1 MGNWIANHWF
11 SAVVLIAWLGINI
24 FLFIYYFMIYETQE
38 QYAYTRVI
46 LGSALA
52 WARGSAACLN
62 FNCLI
67 ILLPVCR
74 NLLSFL
80 RGTCSCCRR
89 SVRKLLDNN
98 LAFHK
103 ILGYT
108 IALMT
113 AVHTI
118 AHLFN
123 VERFYDGAQSSN
135 KTLEGMLSS
144 IGSEKEDWV
153 NPIRSKNETQSYICF
168 TTIAGVTGVVIT
180 LALILMITSSTEFI
194 RRCYFEVFWY
204 THHLFIIFFAGLL
217 IHGVGRIVRGQT
229 TASLSSNSYDACHEK
244 YTVWKEKGSRDGGE
258 DDEDDDD
265 DHKNQCFMPSF
276 QGNDPMTWKWIIAP
290 IIIYILERFLR
301 FCRSQQRVVIIK
313 TVSHPSKVLEIQ
325 MQKRGFRMEVG
336 QYIFINCPSVSRLEW
351 HPFTLTSAPEEDM
364 FSVHIRSAGDWT
376 ESLIKIFHEMADN
389 PPRLEVDGPFG
400 TASEDVFK
408 YEVSMLVG
416 AGIGVTPFASI
427 LKSIWYKLQNEDH
440 RLKTKKIYF
449 YWICRETGAFAWF
462 ADLLRSLEQ
471 EMITSGKDGFLNYRL
486 FLTSWDSSIAG
497 HAIINFDVATDA
509 VTGLKQ
515 KTSYGRPIWE
525 NEFSSVADAH
535 PRSTVGV
542 FLCGPQALGKT
553 LQQCCHQYS
562 SMDPRKVQFYFN
574 KENF

>member
-1 MGNWIANHWF
+1 MGNWVANHWF
-11 SAVVLIAWLGINI
+11 SAVVLIAWLGLNI
-24 FLFIYYFMIYETQE
+24 FLFIYYFMFFQNQK
-38 QYAYTRVI
+38 QYAYTRVL
-46 LGSALA
+46 LGPALA

-62 FNCLI
+62 FNCLL

-89 SVRKLLDNN
+89 SVRKQLDHN

-123 VERFYDGAQSSN
+123 VERFYDGAQSAN
-135 KTLEGMLSS
+135 NTLKGMLSS
-144 IGSEKEDWV
+144 MGDDDGDWV
-153 NPIRSKNETQSYICF
+153 NPIRSKRETQSSLCF
-168 TTIAGVTGVVIT
+168 TTIAGVSGVVIT

-204 THHLFIIFFAGLL
+204 THHLFVIFFAGLL

-229 TASLSSNSYDACHEK
+229 SGSLESNSYDSCYEK
-244 YTVWKEKGSRDGGE
+244 YSIWKGKKGR
-258 DDEDDDD
+258 DDDD
-265 DHKNQCFMPSF
+265 DHDDEECLMPSF

-301 FCRSQQRVVIIK
+301 FYRSQQRVVVIK
-313 TVSHPSKVLEIQ
+313 TVSHPSKALEIQ
-325 MQKRGFRMEVG
+325 MQKRGFKMEVG
-336 QYIFINCPSVSRLEW
+336 QYIFINCPLVSRLEW

-376 ESLIKIFHEMADN
+376 DSLIKVFQENADN
-389 PPRLEVDGPFG
+389 PPCLQVDGPFG

-408 YEVSMLVG
+408 YDVSMLVG

-427 LKSIWYKLQNEDH
+427 LKSIWYKFQNEDH

-471 EMITSGKDGFLNYRL
+471 EMISSGKDGFLNYRL

-497 HAIINFDVATDA
+497 HAIINFDVAIDT

-515 KTSYGRPIWE
+515 KTSYGRPNWE
-525 NEFSSVADAH
+525 NEFTHVAETH
-535 PRSTVGV
+535 PWSTVGV

-553 LQQCCHQYS
+553 LQQCCHQHS

>member
-1 MGNWIANHWF
+1 MGNWIANNWF
-11 SAVVLIAWLGINI
+11 SAVILIAWLGLNI
-24 FLFIYYFMIYETQE
+24 FLFIHFFMTYEKQE
-38 QYAYTRVI
+38 QYAYTRAL

-62 FNCLI
+62 FNCLL

-89 SVRKLLDNN
+89 SVRKQLDNN
-98 LAFHK
+98 IAFHK

-108 IALMT
+108 IALLT

-123 VERFYDGAQSSN
+123 VEWFYDGAQSTN
-135 KTLEGMLSS
+135 NTLQGMLSS
-144 IGSEKEDWV
+144 INDKTGDWL
-153 NPIRSKNETQSYICF
+153 NPIRSKSETPSYFAF
-168 TTIAGVTGVVIT
+168 TSIAGVTGVVIT

-217 IHGVGRIVRGQT
+217 IHGAGRIVRGQT
-229 TASLSSNSYDACHEK
+229 NDSLKSDSYDDCHDK
-244 YTVWKEKGSRDGGE
+244 YTVWKEKKGRDG
-258 DDEDDDD
+258 DEDDDD
-265 DHKNQCFMPSF
+265 DDDCFMPSF
-276 QGNDPMTWKWIIAP
+276 EGNDPMTWKWIIAP

-301 FCRSQQRVVIIK
+301 FYRSQQRVVVIK

-325 MQKRGFRMEVG
+325 MQKRGFKMEVG

-376 ESLIKIFHEMADN
+376 DNVIKVFQETADN
-389 PPRLEVDGPFG
+389 PARLQVDGPFG
-400 TASEDVFK
+400 TASEDVFT

-427 LKSIWYKLQNEDH
+427 LKSIWYKFQNEDH
-440 RLKTKKIYF
+440 RLKTKKIFF

-471 EMITSGKDGFLNYRL
+471 EMINSGKDGFLNYRL

-497 HAIINFDVATDA
+497 HAIINFDEATDA

-515 KTSYGRPIWE
+515 KTSYGRPYWE
-525 NEFSSVADAH
+525 NEFSNVAESH

-542 FLCGPQALGKT
+542 FLCGPQVLAKT

>member
-1 MGNWIANHWF
+1 MGNWIANNWF
-11 SAVVLIAWLGINI
+11 SVVVLATWLGLNI
-24 FLFIYYFMIYETQE
+24 FIFINFFMIFEKGDSYS
-38 QYAYTRVI
+38 YTREL

-62 FNCLI
+62 FNCLL

-80 RGTCSCCRR
+80 RGTCTCVQR
-89 SVRKLLDNN
+89 SMRKQLDNN

-103 ILGYT
+103 LVGYT

-113 AVHTI
+113 AIHTI

-123 VERFYDGAQSSN
+123 VERYCDAAQK
-135 KTLEGMLSS
+135 KTDTLPGELSS
-144 IGSEKEDWV
+144 IGEDGTWL
-153 NPIRSKNETQSYICF
+153 NPVRSPTVTPPYFAF
-168 TTIAGVTGVVIT
+168 TTIAGLTGVVIT

-204 THHLFIIFFAGLL
+204 THHLFVIFFIGLVF
-217 IHGVGRIVRGQT
+217 HGAGRIVRGQT
-229 TASLSSNSYDACHEK
+229 SDSMETNNYEKCHNSFTQWQNSKSSN
-244 YTVWKEKGSRDGGE
+244 R
-258 DDEDDDD
+258 DDD
-265 DHKNQCFMPSF
+265 DHHNDKCTVPAF
-276 QGNDPMTWKWIIAP
+276 QGNEPGTWKWVLAP
-290 IIIYILERFLR
+290 MILYIFERTLR
-301 FCRSQQRVVIIK
+301 FYRSRQTVVITK
-313 TVSHPSKVLEIQ
+313 AVSHPSKVLEIQ
-325 MQKRGFRMEVG
+325 MQKRGFKMEVG
-336 QYIFINCPSVSRLEW
+336 QYIFINCPSVSALEW
-351 HPFTLTSAPEEDM
+351 HPFTLTSAPEEDC

-376 ESLIKIFHEMADN
+376 DNLIKVFQEQAEN

-400 TASEDVFK
+400 TASEDVFQ

-427 LKSIWYKLQNEDH
+427 LKSIWYKFQRDDQ

-449 YWICRETGAFAWF
+449 YWICRETGSFAWF

-471 EMITSGKDGFLNYRL
+471 EMICSGKDGFLNYRL
-486 FLTSWDSSIAG
+486 FLTSWDSKIAG
-497 HAIINFDVATDA
+497 HVVIDFDHATDT
-509 VTGLKQ
+509 VTGLRQ

-525 NEFSSVADAH
+525 NEFSKVAEWH
-535 PRSTVGV
+535 PKSTVGV

-553 LQQCCHQYS
+553 LKQCCHQYS
-562 SMDPRKVQFYFN
+562 SLDPRKVQFYFN

>member
-11 SAVVLIAWLGINI
+11 SAVVMFAWLGLNI
-24 FLFIYYFMIYETQE
+24 FLFTYFFMIYEKGQP
-38 QYAYTRVI
+38 YSYTRVL
-46 LGSALA
+46 LGSCLA

-62 FNCLI
+62 FNCLL

-80 RGTCSCCRR
+80 RGTCTCCQR
-89 SVRKLLDNN
+89 SMRKQLDNN

-103 ILGYT
+103 LLGYT

-113 AVHTI
+113 AVHII

-123 VERFYDGAQSSN
+123 VERFYVGAQS
-135 KTLEGMLSS
+135 TVLTIEGMLSS
-144 IGSEKEDWV
+144 IGSKDGDWV
-153 NPIRSKNETQSYICF
+153 NPIRSSTETQLYLCF
-168 TTIAGVTGVVIT
+168 TSIAGITGVVIT

-217 IHGVGRIVRGQT
+217 FHGAGRIVRGQT
-229 TASLSSNSYDACHEK
+229 ADSLEHNNYDDCHNIYSNWTQDDK
-244 YTVWKEKGSRDGGE
+244 RDG
-258 DDEDDDD
+258 DEADE
-265 DHKNQCFMPSF
+265 CLMPSF
-276 QGNDPMTWKWIIAP
+276 QGNEPATWKWILAP
-290 IIIYILERFLR
+290 IILYIFERLIR
-301 FCRSQQRVVIIK
+301 FFRSCQRVVVIK
-313 TVSHPSKVLEIQ
+313 SVSHPSKVLEIQ
-325 MQKRGFRMEVG
+325 MQKRGFKMEVG
-336 QYIFINCPSVSRLEW
+336 QYIFINCSLLSQLEW

-376 ESLIKIFHEMADN
+376 EKLIQVFQEQADN
-389 PPRLEVDGPFG
+389 PPCLKVDGPFG

-427 LKSIWYKLQNEDH
+427 LKSIWYKFQHEDN

-471 EMITSGKDGFLNYRL
+471 EIICSGKDGFLDYKL
-486 FLTSWDSSIAG
+486 FLTNWDSSIAG

-525 NEFSSVADAH
+525 NEFSRVAEAH

-542 FLCGPQALGKT
+542 FLCGPQALGKN
-553 LQQCCHQYS
+553 LQQCCHHYS
-562 SMDPRKVQFYFN
+562 SLDPRKVQFYFN

>member
-11 SAVVLIAWLGINI
+11 SAVVLIAWLGLNI
-24 FLFIYYFMIYETQE
+24 FLFTNFFLIYERGKPFS
-38 QYAYTRVI
+38 YTRVI

-62 FNCLI
+62 FNCLL

-80 RGTCSCCRR
+80 RGTLSCCRR
-89 SVRKLLDNN
+89 SVRKQLDHN

-103 ILGYT
+103 LLGYT

-113 AVHTI
+113 AIHVI

-123 VERFYDGAQSSN
+123 VERFYDAATSKN
-135 KTLEGMLSS
+135 TTLAGMLSD
-144 IGSEKEDWV
+144 IEGDDWV
-153 NPIRSKNETQSYICF
+153 NPIHSERENPSYFCF

-229 TASLSSNSYDACHEK
+229 ADSMKHNDYDFCHNK
-244 YTVWKEKGSRDGGE
+244 FAAWKQEGRRSR
-258 DDEDDDD
+258 DDDD
-265 DHKNQCFMPSF
+265 DEGKECLIPSF
-276 QGNDPMTWKWIIAP
+276 QGNEPMTWKWILAP
-290 IIIYILERFLR
+290 IILYIFERLLR
-301 FCRSQQRVVIIK
+301 FYRSRQRVVVIK

-325 MQKRGFRMEVG
+325 MKKRGFKMEVG
-336 QYIFINCPSVSRLEW
+336 QYIFLNCPLLSSLEW
-351 HPFTLTSAPEEDM
+351 HPFTLTSAPEEDS

-376 ESLIKIFHEMADN
+376 DRLLQAFQGQLQK
-389 PPRLEVDGPFG
+389 PPCLKVDGPFG
-400 TASEDVFK
+400 TASEDVFQ

-427 LKSIWYKLQNEDH
+427 LKSIWYKFQREDE

-462 ADLLRSLEQ
+462 ADLLHSLEQ
-471 EMITSGKDGFLNYRL
+471 EMICSGKDGFLNYRL
-486 FLTSWDSSIAG
+486 FLTNWDSSIAG

-515 KTSYGRPIWE
+515 KTCYGRPVWE
-525 NEFSSVADAH
+525 NEFSRVADAH

-542 FLCGPQALGKT
+542 FLCGPQALGKN
-553 LQQCCHQYS
+553 LQQCCHQFS
-562 SMDPRKVQFYFN
+562 SLDPRKVQFYFN

>member
-1 MGNWIANHWF
+1 MGNWIANNWF
-11 SAVVLIAWLGINI
+11 SALVMVAWLGLNI
-24 FLFIYYFMIYETQE
+24 FIFVHFFMIFEKGGN
-38 QYAYTRVI
+38 YAYTRVL

-62 FNCLI
+62 FNCLL

-80 RGTCSCCRR
+80 RGSCSCCRR
-89 SVRKLLDNN
+89 SMRKQLDHN

-103 ILGYT
+103 LLGYT

-123 VERFYDGAQSSN
+123 LEWFHDAAQEGKN
-135 KTLEGMLSS
+135 TLPGMLSS
-144 IGSEKEDWV
+144 VGDDDNDWV
-153 NPIRSKNETQSYICF
+153 NPFRSKTATPSSMAF

-194 RRCYFEVFWY
+194 RRSYFEVFWY
-204 THHLFIIFFAGLL
+204 THHLFILFFAGLL
-217 IHGVGRIVRGQT
+217 IHGVGRLVRGQT
-229 TASLSSNSYDACHEK
+229 SDSMESNQYEK
-244 YTVWKEKGSRDGGE
+244 CAKSFSKWQRISRDGE
-258 DDEDDDD
+258 EDDDEDHDDD
-265 DHKNQCFMPSF
+265 KCYMPSF
-276 QGNDPMTWKWIIAP
+276 RGNPPATWMWILAP
-290 IIIYILERFLR
+290 IILYILERIIR
-301 FCRSQQRVVIIK
+301 FFRSQQTVVIRK
-313 TVSHPSKVLEIQ
+313 AVSHPSKVLEIQ

-336 QYIFINCPSVSRLEW
+336 QYIFINCPSISALEW
-351 HPFTLTSAPEEDM
+351 HPFTMTSAPEEDF

-376 ESLIKIFHEMADN
+376 EKLIDLFQQQADN
-389 PPRLEVDGPFG
+389 PPKLSVDGPFG
-400 TASEDVFK
+400 TASEDVFQ

-427 LKSIWYKLQNEDH
+427 LKSLWYKFQNEDQ

-471 EMITSGKDGFLNYRL
+471 EMIGSGKEGFLNYRL
-486 FLTSWDSSIAG
+486 FLTNWDSTLAG
-497 HAIINFDVATDA
+497 HATINFDVAIDS
-509 VTGLKQ
+509 VTGLRQ
-515 KTSYGRPIWE
+515 KTSYGRPNWE
-525 NEFSSVADAH
+525 VEFSKVADVH
-535 PRSTVGV
+535 PWSTVGV
-542 FLCGPQALGKT
+542 FLCGPVVLGKT

>member
-1 MGNWIANHWF
+1 MGNWVVNHWV
-11 SAVVLIAWLGINI
+11 SALVLAAWLGLNI
-24 FLFIYYFMIYETQE
+24 FLFTYFYLFYDQ
-38 QYAYTRVI
+38 QPQFAYTRVL

-62 FNCLI
+62 FNCLL

-89 SVRKLLDNN
+89 SIRKQLDNN

-103 ILGYT
+103 LLGYT
-108 IALMT
+108 IALLT

-123 VERFYDGAQSSN
+123 IERFHDAAEEIGTGTLDGVLSGIS
-135 KTLEGMLSS
+135 EGWL
-144 IGSEKEDWV
+144 
-153 NPIRSKNETQSYICF
+153 NPIQTKEQTPPYVAF

-229 TASLSSNSYDACHEK
+229 DDSLKDHSYSECHDK
-244 YTVWKEKGSRDGGE
+244 WKTWQRAT
-258 DDEDDDD
+258 DDDD
-265 DHKNQCFMPSF
+265 DDDDDIECPMPVF
-276 QGNDPMTWKWIIAP
+276 QGNEPGTWKWILAP
-290 IIIYILERFLR
+290 IILYVFERILR
-301 FCRSQQRVVIIK
+301 FYRSQQKVVVIK
-313 TVSHPSKVLEIQ
+313 AVSHPSKVLEIQ
-325 MQKRGFRMEVG
+325 MQKRGFKMEVG
-336 QYIFINCPSVSRLEW
+336 QYIFLNCPSISTLEW
-351 HPFTLTSAPEEDM
+351 HPFTLTSAPEEDF

-376 ESLIKIFHEMADN
+376 EKLLQDFQDKAEN

-400 TASEDVFK
+400 TASEDVFQ

-427 LKSIWYKLQNEDH
+427 LKSIWYKFQNEDQ

-449 YWICRETGAFAWF
+449 YWICRETGAFAWL

-471 EMITSGKDGFLNYRL
+471 EMISSGKDGFLNYRL
-486 FLTSWDSSIAG
+486 FLTNWDSSIAG
-497 HAIINFDVATDA
+497 HAIINFDLATDA

-515 KTSYGRPIWE
+515 KTSFGRPVWDI
-525 NEFSSVADAH
+525 EFSTVAEAH

-542 FLCGPQALGKT
+542 FLCGPQALAKS
-553 LQQCCHQYS
+553 LQHCCHQFS
-562 SMDPRKVQFYFN
+562 SLDPRKVQFYFN

>member
-1 MGNWIANHWF
+1 MGNWIVNHWF
-11 SAVVLIAWLGINI
+11 SAVVLFAWLGLNI
-24 FLFIYYFMIYETQE
+24 FLFTYYFLIYEKGASF
-38 QYAYTRVI
+38 AYTRVI

-62 FNCLI
+62 FNCLL

-80 RGTCSCCRR
+80 RGTFSCCRR
-89 SVRKLLDNN
+89 SVRKQLDHNI
-98 LAFHK
+98 AFHK
-103 ILGYT
+103 LLGYT

-113 AVHTI
+113 AIHTI

-123 VERFYDGAQSSN
+123 VERFYDAAISKN
-135 KTLEGMLSS
+135 TTLEGMLSS
-144 IGSEKEDWV
+144 IDDGWV
-153 NPIRSKNETQSYICF
+153 NPVRSEKQIQLYICF

-204 THHLFIIFFAGLL
+204 THHLFVIFFAGLL

-229 TASLSSNSYDACHEK
+229 PDSMKHNNYDSCHDK
-244 YTVWKEKGSRDGGE
+244 FGTWKVKNGGSRD
-258 DDEDDDD
+258 DDEEDE
-265 DHKNQCFMPSF
+265 CLMPSF
-276 QGNDPMTWKWIIAP
+276 QGNEPMTWKWILAP
-290 IIIYILERFLR
+290 IILYVFERLLR
-301 FCRSQQRVVIIK
+301 FYRSQQKVVVIK

-325 MQKRGFRMEVG
+325 MKKRGFKMEVG
-336 QYIFINCPSVSRLEW
+336 QYIFINCPLISALEW
-351 HPFTLTSAPEEDM
+351 HPFTLTSAPEEDF

-376 ESLIKIFHEMADN
+376 DRLIQVFQDQDQKT
-389 PPRLEVDGPFG
+389 PCLKVDGPFG

-416 AGIGVTPFASI
+416 AGIGITPFASI
-427 LKSIWYKLQNEDH
+427 LKSIWYKFQHEDE
-440 RLKTKKIYF
+440 RLKTKKIYL

-462 ADLLRSLEQ
+462 ADLLHSLEQ
-471 EMITSGKDGFLNYRL
+471 EMMSSGKDGFLNYRL

-497 HAIINFDVATDA
+497 HAIINFDVETDA

-515 KTSYGRPIWE
+515 KTCYGRPIWE
-525 NEFSSVADAH
+525 NEFSNVADAH

-542 FLCGPQALGKT
+542 FLCGPQALGKS

-562 SMDPRKVQFYFN
+562 NMDPRKVQFYFN

>member
-11 SAVVLIAWLGINI
+11 SVVVLGAWLGLNI
-24 FLFIYYFMIYETQE
+24 FLFVYFFMIYEKGQ
-38 QYAYTRVI
+38 QYAYTREL

-62 FNCLI
+62 FNCLL

-89 SVRKLLDNN
+89 SMKKQLDNN

-103 ILGYT
+103 LLGYT

-113 AVHTI
+113 AIHTI

-123 VERFYDGAQSSN
+123 IERYYNGAQDG
-135 KTLEGMLSS
+135 KATLKGMLSS
-144 IGSEKEDWV
+144 IGDEEDDWL
-153 NPIRSKNETQSYICF
+153 NPIRSKEQTPSYVAF

-180 LALILMITSSTEFI
+180 LALIIMITSSTEFI

-229 TASLSSNSYDACHEK
+229 LDSMEHHNYSDCYNKFSE
-244 YTVWKEKGSRDGGE
+244 WKKVAG
-258 DDEDDDD
+258 DDDD
-265 DHKNQCFMPSF
+265 DDDDSDTNKCPMPAF
-276 QGNDPMTWKWIIAP
+276 QGNEPMTWKWILAP
-290 IIIYILERFLR
+290 IILYIFERILR
-301 FCRSQQRVVIIK
+301 FYRSQQRVVVIK
-313 TVSHPSKVLEIQ
+313 AVSHPSKVLEIQ
-325 MQKRGFRMEVG
+325 MQKRGFKMEVG
-336 QYIFINCPSVSRLEW
+336 QYIFINCPSISALEW
-351 HPFTLTSAPEEDM
+351 HPFTLTSAPEEDF
-364 FSVHIRSAGDWT
+364 FSVHVRSAGDWT
-376 ESLIKIFHEMADN
+376 EKLIQVFQEQANH

-400 TASEDVFK
+400 TASEDVFQ

-427 LKSIWYKLQNEDH
+427 LKSIWYKFQNEDQ

-471 EMITSGKDGFLNYRL
+471 EMVSSGKDGFLNYRL
-486 FLTSWDSSIAG
+486 FLTSWDSNIAG
-497 HAIINFDVATDA
+497 HAIINFDRPTDA

-515 KTSYGRPIWE
+515 KTSYGRPVWD
-525 NEFSSVADAH
+525 NEFSNVSEAH

-542 FLCGPQALGKT
+542 FLCGPQALAT
-553 LQQCCHQYS
+553 NLQQCCHQFS
-562 SMDPRKVQFYFN
+562 SLDPRKVQFYFN

>member
-1 MGNWIANHWF
+1 
-11 SAVVLIAWLGINI
+11 
-24 FLFIYYFMIYETQE
+24 MIYEKGKP
-38 QYAYTRVI
+38 YLYTRVI

-62 FNCLI
+62 FNCLL

-80 RGTCSCCRR
+80 RGTCSCCQR
-89 SVRKLLDNN
+89 SMRKQLDNN

-103 ILGYT
+103 LLGYT

-123 VERFYDGAQSSN
+123 VERFYNGAQSTIS
-135 KTLEGMLSS
+135 TLEGMLSS
-144 IGSEKEDWV
+144 IGSEHGDWV
-153 NPIRSKNETQSYICF
+153 NPIRSETETQLYICF

-204 THHLFIIFFAGLL
+204 THHLFIIFYVGLL

-229 TASLSSNSYDACHEK
+229 PDSMEHNDFEDCHNT
-244 YTVWKEKGSRDGGE
+244 YATWKQDDNGDG
-258 DDEDDDD
+258 DDD
-265 DHKNQCFMPSF
+265 KKCLMPIF
-276 QGNDPMTWKWIIAP
+276 QGNEPVTWKWILAP
-290 IIIYILERFLR
+290 IILYIFERLLR
-301 FCRSQQRVVIIK
+301 FYRSCQRVVVIK
-313 TVSHPSKVLEIQ
+313 SVSHPSKVLEIQ
-325 MQKRGFRMEVG
+325 MQKSGFKMEVG
-336 QYIFINCPSVSRLEW
+336 QYIFINCPLLSRLEW

-376 ESLIKIFHEMADN
+376 EKLIQVFQEQADS
-389 PPRLEVDGPFG
+389 PPHLVVDGPFG

-427 LKSIWYKLQNEDH
+427 LKSIWYKFQHDDH

-471 EMITSGKDGFLNYRL
+471 EMICSGKEGFLNYKL

-515 KTSYGRPIWE
+515 KTSYGRPHWE
-525 NEFSSVADAH
+525 NEFSNVADQH

-542 FLCGPQALGKT
+542 FLCGPEALGKS

-562 SMDPRKVQFYFN
+562 SLDPRNVQFYFN